1 MEKNHHLD
9 LELAMAWESSFELN
23 NYRYWNHR
31 LSKIQ
36 AAYDKT
42 SPKNMQQW
50 WFDRRDRVQWAT
62 FWTAFVVFVLTVVFG
77 IIGSVTGV
85 MQVQATYRLN
95 Q

>member
-1 MEKNHHLD
+1 
-9 LELAMAWESSFELN
+9 
-23 NYRYWNHR
+23 
-31 LSKIQ
+31 
-36 AAYDKT
+36 
-42 SPKNMQQW
+42 MQQW

-77 IIGSVTGV
+77 IIGSATGI